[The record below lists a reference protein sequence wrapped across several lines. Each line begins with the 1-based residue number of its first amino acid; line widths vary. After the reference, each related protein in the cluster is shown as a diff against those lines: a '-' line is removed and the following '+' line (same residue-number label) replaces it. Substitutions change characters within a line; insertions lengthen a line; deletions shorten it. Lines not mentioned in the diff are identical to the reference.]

1 MTTQHHDTV
10 DPAVAA
16 WSSAAPQAQLPAPAP
31 EVYVPAEASPW
42 RWGWN
47 WFIGIHYGPIPVGLL
62 VALPILIALR
72 T

>member
-1 MTTQHHDTV
+1 MTTQHHDTI

-16 WSSAAPQAQLPAPAP
+16 WNSAAPQNPLAAAEADAPAP
-31 EVYVPAEASPW
+31 SPPW

-47 WFIGIHYGPIPVGLL
+47 WFIGIHYGPIPVGMIIGI
-62 VALPILIALR
+62 PILIALR